1 MEVSFY
7 RSHIKNTQIC
17 FSLVLNYTTSDNSTG
32 VGGGLSTTSA
42 SMSATPTNGGSVIAA
57 PTASDSSASVA
68 APTTSDAS
76 TTAPTTSD
84 ASAAPSAAPAG
95 SSGTPFPA
103 PQGSYASCVSPS
115 FSAMAWVLL
124 LAAVLE

>member
-57 PTASDSSASVA
+57 PTASDSFASVA

-84 ASAAPSAAPAG
+84 ASAAPAG